1 MARALAAEGADIIAV
16 DLCDQIAS
24 VPYPL
29 ATPDDLAATV
39 ETLKDTP
46 SVIKVNSVI
55 RMVGE

>member
-1 MARALAAEGADIIAV
+1 MTHEAKE
-16 DLCDQIAS
+16 S
-24 VPYPL
+24 
-29 ATPDDLAATV
+29 DLAATV